1 MIIDLH
7 GSHIWDAST
16 VAVLDSVTEQYRNHG
31 REVEFIGLNEAI
43 VRMRERLAG
52 KLNS

>member
-1 MIIDLH
+1 V
-7 GSHIWDAST
+7 S
-16 VAVLDSVTEQYRNHG
+16 VLDSVTEKYRNHG
-31 REVEFIGLNEAI
+31 REVEFIGLNEAS